1 MLNIE
6 SSSIKANT
14 GWKTEKPKGGFVKML
29 FSIAS
34 VIVVA
39 AAITA
44 AISLAF

>member
-6 SSSIKANT
+6 SSSIKENT
-14 GWKTEKPKGGFVKML
+14 GWKTERPKLGFIKML
-29 FSIAS
+29 FSAAS